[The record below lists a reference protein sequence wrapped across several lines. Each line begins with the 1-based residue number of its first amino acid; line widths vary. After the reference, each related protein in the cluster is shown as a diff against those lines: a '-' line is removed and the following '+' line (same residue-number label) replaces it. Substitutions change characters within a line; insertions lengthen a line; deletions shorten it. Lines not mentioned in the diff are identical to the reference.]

1 MTKDEKRLV
10 YNLIKTASDSLSGFS
25 SPYFPPEMP
34 EFSDDAIPAESSVAA
49 ESVAGAPL
57 ADAGTASAPVSEKTP
72 SAAHETVRSDG
83 GDKLSSVREKISV
96 CKRCVLSRTRTNVV
110 PGMGVENPLVM
121 VIGEAPGASED
132 MTGLPF
138 VGAAG
143 QLLDKMLGAISLS
156 RAKNCY
162 IANIV
167 KCRPPENRNPLPEEA
182 DACRSFLDAQIAILK
197 PKAILCA
204 GSVAAKNLL
213 RTPYGVQK
221 LHGQILSYN
230 SIPVVVTY
238 HPSALLRYPEN
249 KRTAWEDLK
258 IFREKLLEIE
268 PGYNS

>member
-1 MTKDEKRLV
+1 MTKEEKISLYELV
-10 YNLIKTASDSLSGFS
+10 KTADDSLLGFS
-25 SPYFPPEMP
+25 SPYFPPEAPQFLDDKPP
-34 EFSDDAIPAESSVAA
+34 EEIIREKAASVSVAA
-49 ESVAGAPL
+49 ES
-57 ADAGTASAPVSEKTP
+57 P
-72 SAAHETVRSDG
+72 SSDDG
-83 GDKLSSVREKISV
+83 KLSSLYKKISE
-96 CKRCVLSRTRTNVV
+96 CKRCALFRTRTNVV

-121 VIGEAPGASED
+121 VIGEGPGESED

-143 QLLDKMLGAISLS
+143 QLLDKMLSAISLS

-162 IANIV
+162 IANVV
-167 KCRPPENRNPLPEEA
+167 KCRPPNNRNPLSEEA
-182 DACRSFLDAQIAILK
+182 DACRSFLDAQIAMLK

-213 RTPYGVQK
+213 RTSFGVQK

-230 SIPVVVTY
+230 SIPVLVTY
-238 HPSALLRYPEN
+238 HPSALLRFPEN

-258 IFREKLLEIE
+258 VFREKLLEIE